1 MKSRF
6 LALKVALNSV
16 IVISLAFSVAQ
27 ALSYAR
33 DAILFRTGSVGQF
46 FLNYAAYMGTRILPV
61 ALFFGAILFLLVLPV
76 QRASVR
82 MHKGEELDEDE
93 RDGVEAGIRRYKSAV
108 FALNVVGFTVG
119 YIMDLILGGRLS
131 QALEPVRLITLGSNV
146 AAAVVYSLAQN
157 AVNDIFFQPTRR
169 MLHVH
174 SFDAEKAGMGVRG
187 KALFL
192 GTAVTVYALFFFF
205 DNHWYPYQQEVI
217 YSEALEAG
225 VRENLAVDEVKTI
238 YQQRMAEMLRGYSSR
253 ANLEAEGIAFPYEE
267 IDARTRTGMYQAT
280 FLVYAVVIS
289 LIAFGIQYADSSALK
304 RQLSSVVAG
313 IEDLARGSS
322 DLRKRIDITTYDELG
337 QIAGRTNLFVDRLH
351 DLIVEVSDAAKAV
364 ARTSNSINQA
374 VGEASSAA
382 RQMLVTTQQVNENT
396 GRQMAV
402 AENTKGSFEGLH
414 GSIRSITESVDS
426 QATFVEETSSAIE
439 EMAASISSVTQVA
452 ERADSVARA
461 LVTVA
466 GEGSDAVRD
475 SMNAIKEIEQAS
487 HEVNQIVGLI
497 SDLAS
502 QTNLLAMNAAIEAAH
517 AGEQGKGFAVVADE
531 VRKLAEDSGSRAKEI
546 VGHIKAMVERIDNGV
561 SLSERAGTALS
572 RISTDIENTT
582 ALIAEITSAMQEQS
596 AGASEIVGAVTSV
609 VDTTQTIRSQ
619 AEDEEDQSHNLH
631 ESIEALVAAATQID
645 VAAGEQ
651 THGNRTIVQAVESV
665 QQEAERNLSVVES
678 LSTLVRRFTLDG
690 QSDSGEHG
698 A

>member
-6 LALKVALNSV
+6 LALKVTLNSA
-16 IVISLAFSVAQ
+16 IVISVAFSIAQ
-27 ALSYAR
+27 ALSYVR

-46 FLNYAAYMGTRILPV
+46 FGNYAAYMGTRILPV
-61 ALFFGAILFLLVLPV
+61 MVFFAAILFFVALPI

-82 MHKGEELDEDE
+82 MQKGEEPD
-93 RDGVEAGIRRYKSAV
+93 RDGRDRVEAGIRRYKNTV
-108 FALNVVGFTVG
+108 LILNVVGFTVG
-119 YIMDLILGGRLS
+119 YLVDLIISGRMD
-131 QALEPVRLITLGSNV
+131 QVLEPVRLITLGSNV
-146 AAAVVYSLAQN
+146 AQAVVYGLAQN

-174 SFDAEKAGMGVRG
+174 SFDPKKAGMGVRG
-187 KALFL
+187 RALFL
-192 GTAVTVYALFFFF
+192 GTAVTAYALFFFF
-205 DNHWYPYQQEVI
+205 DNHWYPYQQEAI
-217 YSEALEAG
+217 YAEALEAG
-225 VRENLAVDEVKTI
+225 VRENLSVEQVKVR

-253 ANLEAEGIAFPYEE
+253 ANLSPESIAFPYDGSDVE
-267 IDARTRTGMYQAT
+267 ARIGMYQAT
-280 FLVYAVVIS
+280 FFMYAVVIV

-304 RQLSSVVAG
+304 RQVGSILAG
-313 IEDLARGSS
+313 VTDLARGSS

-337 QIAGRTNLFVDRLH
+337 QIAAQTNIFVDQLH
-351 DLIVEVSDAAKAV
+351 DLIVEVSDAATQV

-374 VGEASSAA
+374 VGEASGAA
-382 RQMLVTTQQVNENT
+382 RQMLTTTEQVNENT
-396 GRQMAV
+396 GRQMSV

-414 GSIRSITESVDS
+414 GSIRSITESADS

-439 EMAASISSVTQVA
+439 EMAASIASVTQVA

-461 LVTVA
+461 LATVA

-487 HEVNQIVGLI
+487 AEVTQIVGLI

-531 VRKLAEDSGSRAKEI
+531 VRKLAEDSGHRAKEI
-546 VGHIKAMVERIDNGV
+546 VGHIKAMTERIENGV

-572 RISTDIENTT
+572 RISSDIENTT

-619 AEDEEDQSHNLH
+619 AEDQQDQSQSLQ
-631 ESIEALVAAATQID
+631 ESIETLVAAATQID

-651 THGNRTIVQAVESV
+651 THGNQTIVQAVESV
-665 QQEAERNLSVVES
+665 QQEAERNLTVVES
-678 LSTLVRRFTLDG
+678 LATLVRRFTLDG
-690 QSDSGEHG
+690 QQGTATPD